1 MQVRGKED
9 YVPAEYSRGYSE
21 DVDVI
26 REREFPL
33 LKGGLAILY
42 YELRIQSTSAN
53 SILQIPHTWTM
64 QVLLC
69 MPAH

>member
-1 MQVRGKED
+1 MQVQGKEE

-33 LKGGLAILY
+33 LKGGLIILY
-42 YELRIQSTSAN
+42 GLYQF
-53 SILQIPHTWTM
+53 
-64 QVLLC
+64 
-69 MPAH
+69 